1 MPKGLVGRLFDRR
14 FRGGGRIGLRRG
26 FARHLRDG
34 GGELIG
40 GIGRG
45 EAGGR
50 HQESAARQADVV
62 AAGGRHDD
70 RIGARRLDLA
80 KHGGALEAPHVG
92 AGDERGGDRGVIGG
106 GGGVDLL
113 HRGGGWLGGADGRKA
128 GLTDEE
134 GGGRQV

>member
-45 EAGGR
+45 EDGGR

-62 AAGGRHDD
+62 AAGGRPEH
-70 RIGARRLDLA
+70 RLGARSLYLA
-80 KHGGALEAPHVG
+80 KYGGGLEERYEG
-92 AGDERGGDRGVIGG
+92 SGDEGGGDRGVNGG
-106 GGGVDLL
+106 
-113 HRGGGWLGGADGRKA
+113 RGGG
-128 GLTDEE
+128 E
-134 GGGRQV
+134 